1 MRIGFIGA
9 GRVGYTLGKYLK
21 TKGFD
26 ISGYFSRNQEHAAD
40 AAQFTDT
47 RYFSSIVD
55 LIKESD
61 AVFITVSDNAI
72 GQVFDNIKHFP
83 ETNGKIF
90 CHTSGALS
98 SEIFEGSPYQ
108 VYGYSV
114 HPMYAV
120 SDKYTSYKSFSN
132 AFITIEGSPE
142 HLSEM
147 VDIFSSS
154 GLKTGTIDTSAK
166 SKYHAA
172 SAVASNLVC
181 GIYGFSKRL
190 LTECGMDDEMAEK
203 ALCGLF
209 RDNAVGITEKGVV
222 AQLTGPLERNDIS
235 TVVKHLDVLNGDD
248 KELYKKCS
256 LEVLKIAK
264 EKHEDTDYS
273 KMEAVLKGK
282 ETAI

>member
-9 GRVGYTLGKYLK
+9 GRVGYTLGKYLSL
-21 TKGFD
+21 KGLD
-26 ISGYFSRNQEHAAD
+26 ISGYFSRHSEHAAD
-40 AAQFTDT
+40 AAEFTDT
-47 RYFSSIVD
+47 RYFESIVD
-55 LIKESD
+55 LINESD

-72 GQVFDNIKHFP
+72 GQVFDDIKCYP
-83 ETNGKIF
+83 EINGKIV

-98 SEIFEGSPYQ
+98 SEIFRDSPYQ

-142 HLSEM
+142 HLEEM
-147 VDIFSSS
+147 IEIFSSS
-154 GLKTGTIDTSAK
+154 GLKTGTISSDSK

-172 SAVASNLVC
+172 SVVASNLIC
-181 GIYGFSKRL
+181 GIYGFGKRL
-190 LTECGMDDEMAEK
+190 LMDCGMNSQMAET

-222 AQLTGPLERNDIS
+222 SQLTGPLERNDTD
-235 TVVKHLDVLNGDD
+235 TVRKHLDVLESEDRN
-248 KELYKKCS
+248 LYRMCS
-256 LEVLKIAK
+256 MEVLKIAK
-264 EKHEDTDYS
+264 EKNKETDY
-273 KMEAVLKGK
+273 KEMEDILKGGDC
-282 ETAI
+282 